1 MWDYLLN
8 CITGKQLPM
17 LIILFY
23 DPLIIKIP
31 NTRTYQILIYT
42 QQNYYR
48 GNFSDSLWY

>member
-1 MWDYLLN
+1 
-8 CITGKQLPM
+8 M

-48 GNFSDSLWY
+48 GNFSDSGIKIKNEKYVR